1 MIRRV
6 YEQCQKCPELDT
18 VIVATDDDRIL
29 EEVQSFGGKA
39 MMTSTRHQNGTNRC
53 AEVVEKL
60 EQQGEKFDAV
70 INIQGD
76 EPFIDPGQ
84 ITKIAR
90 QLEIGSIQIATL
102 VKKISN
108 NKELHD
114 PNVVKAVL
122 ANNGRALFFSR
133 SVIPYLRGRE
143 KEKWVDKHSFF
154 KHIGIYGYQTE
165 ILKKIIKLPKGKLEA
180 AESLEQLRWLENEFL
195 VFAEET
201 DIESIAIDSPKD
213 LSKIFNI

>member
-1 MIRRV
+1 
-6 YEQCQKCPELDT
+6 
-18 VIVATDDDRIL
+18 
-29 EEVQSFGGKA
+29 
-39 MMTSTRHQNGTNRC
+39 
-53 AEVVEKL
+53 
-60 EQQGEKFDAV
+60 
-70 INIQGD
+70 
-76 EPFIDPGQ
+76 
-84 ITKIAR
+84 
-90 QLEIGSIQIATL
+90 LEIGSIQIATL